1 MVAMSSPRSWES
13 TQLLMGTTLLC
24 TAVIL
29 WSQHRGGATAYS
41 SQVLRQEPAVS
52 QPPGAGSAAAAGA
65 NASAAGGPRKP
76 QPVVMLMIGRT
87 GSSLLTD
94 VLNRHPK
101 ILFVGEKF
109 NHENAWQLG
118 KGVDYFFSRGGYKK
132 VYEEWLG
139 NQPHKGK
146 VPEKDYSA
154 LEWVGFKV
162 NTHMAKF
169 PPTFA
174 ANAHWKVLA
183 ALDPPP
189 KLICLHRRNDV
200 KAVISEHRALALAAK
215 CKTFSHVP
223 GYNCTIPT
231 NWTMAVPAFRAS
243 LKARLET
250 TQGHLEICRYG
261 AARYP
266 TLFSAYEDVLER
278 GVGQMADRV
287 LEFVG
292 VSAEARARL
301 VRDFGSGEE
310 EVSFEKTTPDDL
322 HDSLE
327 NIEQLVAAAR
337 QMYADTAEDLFESEF
352 KAVIAL

>member
-1 MVAMSSPRSWES
+1 MSSPRSWES

-52 QPPGAGSAAAAGA
+52 QPPGAGSAAAAAGA

-162 NTHMAKF
+162 GALGVALQG
-169 PPTFA
+169 A
-174 ANAHWKVLA
+174 APLA
-183 ALDPPP
+183 AQ
-189 KLICLHRRNDV
+189 
-200 KAVISEHRALALAAK
+200 AL
-215 CKTFSHVP
+215 
-223 GYNCTIPT
+223 
-231 NWTMAVPAFRAS
+231 PAWYRPV
-243 LKARLET
+243 
-250 TQGHLEICRYG
+250 C
-261 AARYP
+261 
-266 TLFSAYEDVLER
+266 
-278 GVGQMADRV
+278 
-287 LEFVG
+287 
-292 VSAEARARL
+292 EARRPRACCR
-301 VRDFGSGEE
+301 
-310 EVSFEKTTPDDL
+310 
-322 HDSLE
+322 H
-327 NIEQLVAAAR
+327 AAG
-337 QMYADTAEDLFESEF
+337 LP
-352 KAVIAL
+352 

>member
-162 NTHMAKF
+162 
-169 PPTFA
+169 
-174 ANAHWKVLA
+174 
-183 ALDPPP
+183 
-189 KLICLHRRNDV
+189 RR
-200 KAVISEHRALALAAK
+200 R
-215 CKTFSHVP
+215 
-223 GYNCTIPT
+223 
-231 NWTMAVPAFRAS
+231 
-243 LKARLET
+243 
-250 TQGHLEICRYG
+250 
-261 AARYP
+261 
-266 TLFSAYEDVLER
+266 
-278 GVGQMADRV
+278 
-287 LEFVG
+287 
-292 VSAEARARL
+292 
-301 VRDFGSGEE
+301 
-310 EVSFEKTTPDDL
+310 
-322 HDSLE
+322 
-327 NIEQLVAAAR
+327 AAA
-337 QMYADTAEDLFESEF
+337 AGAWLGGS
-352 KAVIAL
+352 